1 MNISQQL
8 LACLA
13 TACLS
18 FAALAQ
24 EDPPESPPLYQV
36 EVLVFTH
43 LDQSST
49 SAEIPRLAEPQIEDV
64 LDQQLPQMDSDRA
77 EPVSEPDDPATEL
90 FWSQAPEDELNMDAD
105 AARLQRLQAYD
116 LLAHLAWVQ
125 AAEDVAVAEEVDA
138 VELSAGAGISGTL
151 KLYRKNYLHLALKLA
166 LGKDNG
172 DKRQTGL
179 FEQLLPVKK
188 ASPSIID
195 SRRMRLGRTVY
206 FDQPEFGVLA
216 TVYRLETPSTE

>member
-13 TACLS
+13 TAGLS
-18 FAALAQ
+18 LAALAQ

-36 EVLVFTH
+36 EVLLFTH

-49 SAEIPRLAEPQIEDV
+49 TAEIPRLAEPQIEDV
-64 LDQQLPQMDSDRA
+64 LDQKLPQMDSDRA
-77 EPVSEPDDPATEL
+77 APVSGPEDPATAL
-90 FWSQAPEDELNMDAD
+90 FWSQASEENLNMDAD

-125 AAEDVAVAEEVDA
+125 AAEDVAVAEGIDA
-138 VELSAGAGISGTL
+138 VELGAGTAISGTL
-151 KLYRKNYLHLALKLA
+151 KLYRKKYLHLALKLA

-172 DKRQTGL
+172 GKRQTGL
-179 FEQLLPVKK
+179 FEQLLPVNKV
-188 ASPSIID
+188 SPSIND